1 MKQRYRVPVVAL
13 LLLCVGVMGAVS
25 VDATTVKKQ
34 NIGDLISLG
43 EYILVGTVDRVTD
56 GFDANGVPYTE
67 VTVRVDEAA
76 KGVTGGTYTFRQ
88 FGLTKPRDMGNGYT
102 NLNVTPDG
110 WATYSAGEEVVLF
123 LYKAAAWTGLRTTV
137 GLFQG
142 KFTVRDG
149 MVTNIINNE
158 GLFDGVRMDK
168 TKLNEKELAMVSQ
181 HYGKIDIKTL
191 RSFITKAVDQQW
203 FPEMEVDR

>member
-1 MKQRYRVPVVAL
+1 
-13 LLLCVGVMGAVS
+13 VGVIGAVS
-25 VDATTVKKQ
+25 VDAATVKRQ

-43 EYILVGTVDRVTD
+43 EYILVGSVERVTD

-67 VTVRVDEAA
+67 VTVRVEDSA
-76 KGVTGGTYTFRQ
+76 KGTTGGSYTFRQ
-88 FGLTKPRDMGNGYT
+88 FGLTKPRDMGNGIT

-110 WATYSAGEEVVLF
+110 WPTYAQGEEVVLF

-149 MVTNIINNE
+149 MVTNIIDNE
-158 GLFDGVRMDK
+158 GLFDGMRMDK
-168 TKLNEKELAMVSQ
+168 SQLTEKELAMVSQ
-181 HYGKIDIKTL
+181 HHGRVDLATF
-191 RSFITKAVDQQW
+191 RSFIHKAVDQKW
-203 FPEMEVDR
+203 FPEPEREVQR